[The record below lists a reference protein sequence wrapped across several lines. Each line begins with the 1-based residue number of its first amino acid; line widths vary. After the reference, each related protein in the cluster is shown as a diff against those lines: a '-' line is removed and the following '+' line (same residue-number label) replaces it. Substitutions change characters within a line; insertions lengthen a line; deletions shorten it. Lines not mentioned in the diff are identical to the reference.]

1 MGASGR
7 EFLKFRMEQHEY
19 EKLNKEQQKG
29 LELHKVDVQE
39 VDYSHD
45 ELWCKLKS
53 QSIKA
58 YKKLKDREY
67 DLRHN
72 FKKNK

>member
-7 EFLKFRMEQHEY
+7 EFLQFRIESGYYNEIPEDIRQHMELKQ
-19 EKLNKEQQKG
+19 
-29 LELHKVDVQE
+29 VDVEE

-45 ELWCKLKS
+45 ELWKELKQKS
-53 QSIKA
+53 VKA
-58 YKKLKDREY
+58 YKELKNREY

-72 FKKNK
+72 FKK